1 MPPTVLGNPGSHSNS
16 TVKSFENV
24 NLGILT
30 SPRTDEI
37 THQTN
42 KTKPGRGLKINLG
55 SQDES
60 VAKAGFEFR
69 LFL

>member
-1 MPPTVLGNPGSHSNS
+1 MLPTFPGNPGSHSNS
-16 TVKSFENV
+16 TVKSSDNV

-42 KTKPGRGLKINLG
+42 KTKLERDLKIHLG

-60 VAKAGFEFR
+60 VAKAEFEFR